1 MVTGGQRVDFR
12 FTPEQE
18 SFREEVR
25 SFLATELGKDSPVD
39 EFESGWSPQFSRTL
53 AKRGW
58 IALPWPKEYGG
69 QAVPYMTQVIFN
81 EEMAYRRAPAGAH
94 RRGVFYVGPVLMTHG
109 SEEQRREWLPRITA
123 GEAYFC
129 QGFSE
134 PGAGSDA
141 ASIQTRAVRDGD
153 DYIINGQK
161 IWTSDG
167 HRADY
172 VYLTARTDPDAP
184 KHRGISNFIVDMRTP
199 GITVQPLVN
208 LADVHSFN
216 QVFYDNVR
224 VPAKNRVGEENRG
237 WYVAAALLDFERS
250 SIAGVANQRRMLDD
264 LTAFAREVVRDGQ
277 DNGRMATVRS
287 ELAERAI
294 EIEVGRIMSYWI
306 ASMQDRGMVPN
317 REASASKLFTSE
329 LSQRIAQTGMRLIGL
344 AGQLQPGSRWAPL
357 QGRIERSYRSSVS
370 STIGGGTSEIQR
382 NVIATRGLGLPRG

>member
-1 MVTGGQRVDFR
+1 
-12 FTPEQE
+12 
-18 SFREEVR
+18 
-25 SFLATELGKDSPVD
+25 
-39 EFESGWSPQFSRTL
+39 
-53 AKRGW
+53 
-58 IALPWPKEYGG
+58 
-69 QAVPYMTQVIFN
+69 
-81 EEMAYRRAPAGAH
+81 
-94 RRGVFYVGPVLMTHG
+94 
-109 SEEQRREWLPRITA
+109 
-123 GEAYFC
+123 
-129 QGFSE
+129 
-134 PGAGSDA
+134 
-141 ASIQTRAVRDGD
+141 VRDGD
-153 DYIINGQK
+153 DYVINGQK

-184 KHRGISNFIVDMRTP
+184 KHRGISNFIIDLKTP

-224 VPAKNRVGEENRG
+224 VPARNRVGEENRG
-237 WYVAAALLDFERS
+237 WYVAATLLDFERS
-250 SIAGVANQRRMLDD
+250 SIAGVANQRRTIDD
-264 LTAFAREVVRDGQ
+264 LIAFAQDVFRDGR
-277 DNGRMATVRS
+277 DNGRLAVARA

-306 ASMQDRGMVPN
+306 ASMQDRGQVPN
-317 REASASKLFTSE
+317 REASASKLFVSE

-357 QGRIERSYRSSVS
+357 QGRIERSYRSSVA